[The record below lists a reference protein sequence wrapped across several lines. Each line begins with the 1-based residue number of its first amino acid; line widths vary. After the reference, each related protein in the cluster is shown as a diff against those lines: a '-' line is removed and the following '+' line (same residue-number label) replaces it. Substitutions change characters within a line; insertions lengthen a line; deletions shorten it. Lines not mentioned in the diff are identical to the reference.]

1 MFEFGRDLK
10 KLFVQ
15 ARESEDLSWLELI
28 GVDLVEVEARQQ
40 STDAGRVSCARPH
53 AAWLRAAALWREHAE
68 RTGAAESLKRAL
80 AACADAARAARKP
93 DDIARAAVAKAQTL
107 LLRYDLC
114 GDLANLER
122 ASEALPDPHPHDG
135 KRALTGAIIGV
146 TARIRARQARLAAS
160 QAETLRSESKSLDAK
175 TTGASAILTEAI
187 ALLDAA
193 LKAVDSHAV
202 EDLYD
207 LRMDRASLALEAGVL
222 DRNLQLLDQA
232 GRELQQLVESA
243 SPDYRPLTRAR
254 ALCLCG
260 AGMTALGALA
270 NNDEALAQGQALFD
284 AAADQFTADHSPLD
298 WVAVQIVK
306 SDVQMKVGDEVM
318 RLAEALTTPERVGQT
333 LILGATARERVLEK
347 RIASAQAHNDL
358 AGLELIESLVRRSL
372 SKRST
377 QTAHEPSFETAQE
390 WPVLDWVVDQMAMA
404 RIAHARLAMT
414 GRPSCRSAGD
424 MAMALMEA
432 VEAARDHGCPAMAER
447 AQGLIG
453 GLVVSEKPSRA

>member
-80 AACADAARAARKP
+80 DACADAARAARKP
-93 DDIARAAVAKAQTL
+93 DEIARAAIAKAQTL

-114 GDLANLER
+114 GDPANLER

-160 QAETLRSESKSLDAK
+160 QAETLRSVSK

-193 LKAVDSHAV
+193 LKVADSHAV

-260 AGMTALGALA
+260 AGMSALGALA

-333 LILGATARERVLEK
+333 LILGATARELVLEK

-377 QTAHEPSFETAQE
+377 QTAHEPSFETAQAWPVPD